1 MSQEIISLGKRLQ
14 KDSKNTFLRHTY
26 SIHVKQYNRLKKS
39 LKSAFYKTF
48 IDKINTLDHKEG
60 KSFWNSINS
69 IKNNNNKYPSPISMG
84 EWVDYYKS
92 LLNTNLEG
100 NTHSDLE
107 NTKENFCFYFGP
119 NQLESCTEYKY
130 LGVIFNNK
138 GKLNNSAENLSEKA
152 CKAYFSLKSKIPYSN
167 FISVVKWIKLFDS
180 LITPIMTYG

>member
-1 MSQEIISLGKRLQ
+1 
-14 KDSKNTFLRHTY
+14 
-26 SIHVKQYNRLKKS
+26 
-39 LKSAFYKTF
+39 
-48 IDKINTLDHKEG
+48 
-60 KSFWNSINS
+60 
-69 IKNNNNKYPSPISMG
+69 MG
-84 EWVDYYKS
+84 EWLDYYKS

-152 CKAYFSLKSKIPYSN
+152 CKAYFSLISKIPYSN
-167 FISVVKWIKLFDS
+167 FISVEKWITLFDS
-180 LITPIMTYG
+180 LITPIMTYGSEIWILEFKINFNVIDKLLLEKNKNMIFKNILSNLAIQTELGYYPICIKSYKLMFK